1 MRSPH
6 TAMKSSPRLLQLE
19 KVHKQQQRP
28 SAAKKNKM
36 KLKTSKNSILLYIN
50 EKQHEL

>member
-6 TAMKSSPRLLQLE
+6 TATKSSPRSLQLD
-19 KVHKQQQRP
+19 KVRRQQQRP
-28 SAAKKNKM
+28 SAAKKKK
-36 KLKTSKNSILLYIN
+36 KLKTSENSILFYIN